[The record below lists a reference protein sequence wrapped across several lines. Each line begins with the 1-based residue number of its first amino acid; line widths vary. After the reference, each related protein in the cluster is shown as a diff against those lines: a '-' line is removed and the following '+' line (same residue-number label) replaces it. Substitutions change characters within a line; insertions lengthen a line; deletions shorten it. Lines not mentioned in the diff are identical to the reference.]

1 MTDQILIKDL
11 LLRTIVGTKADERV
25 NKQDV
30 VINIILDVDLRAA
43 GESDQIE
50 DTVNYRTI
58 TKNVIEFVEESDFLL
73 VEKLATEISKIC
85 LVDPRVAAA
94 EVCVE
99 KPGALRFARSVGVVV
114 RRKQGELRESTTER
128 EGISGRR
135 SERS

>member
-30 VINIILDVDLRAA
+30 VINITLSVDLHAP
-43 GESDQIE
+43 GKSDLIE

-58 TKNVIEFVEESDFLL
+58 TKDVIRLVESSEFLL
-73 VEKLATEISKIC
+73 VEKLATEVAKIC
-85 LVDPRVAAA
+85 LTDSRVTVA
-94 EVCVE
+94 EVAVE

-114 RRKQGELRESTTER
+114 HRSQGETDSL
-128 EGISGRR
+128 
-135 SERS
+135 

>member
-30 VINIILDVDLRAA
+30 LINIVLDVDLHAP
-43 GESDQIE
+43 GLSDDIE

-58 TKNVIEFVEESDFLL
+58 TKDVIQLVESSDYLL
-73 VEKLATEISKIC
+73 VEKLAQEVAEIC
-85 LVDPRVAAA
+85 LADSRVALA
-94 EVCVE
+94 EVSVE

-114 RRKQGELRESTTER
+114 RRTQADRKIL
-128 EGISGRR
+128 
-135 SERS
+135 